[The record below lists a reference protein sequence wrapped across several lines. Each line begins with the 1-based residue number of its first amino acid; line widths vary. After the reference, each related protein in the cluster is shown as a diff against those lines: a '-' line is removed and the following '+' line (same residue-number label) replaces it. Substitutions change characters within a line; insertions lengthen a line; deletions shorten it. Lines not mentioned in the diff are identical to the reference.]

1 MSEQVELNKMNGL
14 SLDLAKVNLE
24 KLKAIFPDC
33 VSKESNGG
41 GYRVDFNKIL
51 SLCGLEND
59 YDEDLEKYSFT
70 WKGKAQSLR
79 TAQRQSSATLRPCE
93 DESVNFENT
102 QNLYIEGDNLEVL
115 KLMQKSYFGKIK
127 MIYIDPPYNTG
138 NDFIYEDDFKEPLE
152 RYKEITSQT
161 TKSNPETMGR
171 FHTNWLNMMYPRLR
185 LAANLLS
192 EDGVIFISI
201 DDMEQANLKKICD
214 EVFGEENFKSN
225 SIIIN
230 NRGGRDYG
238 GIALQHDYVLIYT
251 KSSNSSIKLLEEK
264 NKKFKFY
271 DEVGGFNLMELRNR
285 NVKFNDQNRPNLY
298 YPFYVNPN
306 KKDSNGLMGLSL
318 EPKEGFIEVYPAK
331 SNGIQ
336 TVWRWGKEEKARKNL
351 NIELFGKENKNGGY
365 MIVQKYR
372 KTEKMQRSIWN
383 DKTFVNERGTEAL
396 KELFGKSY
404 FEYPKS
410 PFTIKRVIELGSDP
424 DSIILDFFSG
434 SATTADAVMQLNA
447 EDGGNRKFILVQ
459 IPALCDEKTEAFKA
473 GYKNLCQ
480 IGKERIRRAGKLI
493 NDKLASEG
501 KDPIDVGF
509 KVLKLDSSNIV
520 TWDNS
525 LIENNDL
532 NKLKDRMSK
541 QIKGLKEDRNSLDLI
556 YEILLK
562 MGYQLTS
569 QIEEIALDN
578 ITIFSVE
585 NNELLICLA
594 QGVTPNEVEK
604 MLDLKPQKIV
614 ISESSFVDNSTL
626 SNAFYFCK
634 NQNVE
639 LKLI

>member
-1 MSEQVELNKMNGL
+1 
-14 SLDLAKVNLE
+14 
-24 KLKAIFPDC
+24 
-33 VSKESNGG
+33 
-41 GYRVDFNKIL
+41 
-51 SLCGLEND
+51 
-59 YDEDLEKYSFT
+59 
-70 WKGKAQSLR
+70 
-79 TAQRQSSATLRPCE
+79 
-93 DESVNFENT
+93 
-102 QNLYIEGDNLEVL
+102 
-115 KLMQKSYFGKIK
+115 